1 MFKLFDCKMIMFD
14 DNKNDIDM
22 PLSVVMAILFVELF
36 FSLITEMMNHI
47 YE

>member
-1 MFKLFDCKMIMFD
+1 MIVKLIMFG

>member
-1 MFKLFDCKMIMFD
+1 MFD

-22 PLSVVMAILFVELF
+22 PLSVVMTILFVELF